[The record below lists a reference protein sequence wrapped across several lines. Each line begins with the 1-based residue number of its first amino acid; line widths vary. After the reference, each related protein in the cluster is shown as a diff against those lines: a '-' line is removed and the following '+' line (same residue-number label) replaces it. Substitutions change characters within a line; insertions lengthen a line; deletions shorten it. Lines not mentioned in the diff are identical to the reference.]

1 MINKILIKIKQIL
14 SDKDL
19 VNTAIN
25 QLYRLISGPLMLLF
39 IPLYLTQEEQ
49 GYWYTFGS
57 VAALAVFADL
67 GFSNIILQFAAH
79 EFAFLKFKED
89 GIIYGDEVHLH
100 KLADFFRFS
109 VKWLC
114 KVTLVVFPIIVVAGY
129 IFINQKNN
137 EDINWVLPWFVYSIS
152 SALVFVNSSLLSF
165 FEGCNSVAKVQK
177 IRFKIAVL
185 TSCVVLSGLFLKI
198 KLFAL
203 ALSLIASASLGSFL
217 IYKNYKS
224 LIIQLWKISSV
235 MFYSWKKEFL
245 SLIWRYALSWGS
257 GYFIFQLFVPLT
269 FKYYGTIDAGKIGFG
284 ISAWAAILS
293 ISNIW
298 LVSKIPYINIL
309 VAENKLNNLIALL
322 KNIFIKISVTYF
334 CIGMSFLGCYFTFYQ
349 EFFLFKRFPIGI
361 IMCVLFVCNFLQLF
375 INFLATYLRAHKK
388 EPMAWASVLQG
399 VFVTISTY
407 YIVNHY
413 SINYLFSGYLIGKV
427 AVLIFTMYITYLQNK
442 YDRRLFK

>member
-1 MINKILIKIKQIL
+1 MINKMLVMIKEIL

-19 VNTAIN
+19 INTAIN
-25 QLYRLISGPLMLLF
+25 QLYRLVSGPLMLLF

-49 GYWYTFGS
+49 GYWYTFSS

-89 GIIYGDEVHLH
+89 GTIYGDEVHLH

-137 EDINWVLPWFVYSIS
+137 ENINWIVPWFVYSIS

-235 MFYSWKKEFL
+235 MFYSWNKEFL

-309 VAENKLNNLIALL
+309 VAENKCNNLIALL

-334 CIGMSFLGCYFTFYQ
+334 CIGMSFLGCYFTFFQ
-349 EFFLFKRFPIGI
+349 ELFLFKRFPIGI

-388 EPMAWASVLQG
+388 EPLVWASILQG
-399 VFVTISTY
+399 IFVAISTY

-413 SINYLFSGYLIGKV
+413 SINYLFSGYLISNI
-427 AVLIFTMYITYLQNK
+427 AVLAFTLYITYLQNK
-442 YDRRLFK
+442 YDRRLF

>member
-1 MINKILIKIKQIL
+1 MIKEIL

-25 QLYRLISGPLMLLF
+25 QLYRLVSGPLMLLF

-89 GIIYGDEVHLH
+89 GTIYGDEVHLH

-137 EDINWVLPWFVYSIS
+137 ENINWIIPWFIYSIS

-165 FEGCNSVAKVQK
+165 FEGCNSVAKVQG
-177 IRFKIAVL
+177 IRFKISVFTSLTVL
-185 TSCVVLSGLFLKI
+185 GGLFFKI

-203 ALSLIASASLGSFL
+203 ALSLMVSALLGSFL

-224 LIIQLWKISSV
+224 LIIQLWKISNV
-235 MFYSWKKEFL
+235 MFYSWKEEFL
-245 SLIWRYALSWGS
+245 SLIWRYALSWIS
-257 GYFIFQLFVPLT
+257 GYFTLQIFVPLS
-269 FKYYGTIDAGKIGFG
+269 FKYYGSIEAGKIG
-284 ISAWAAILS
+284 LS
-293 ISNIW
+293 LAVSNAFFFIASTF
-298 LVSKIPYINIL
+298 LNSKIPFLNIL
-309 VAENKLNNLIALL
+309 VAKFAIFEVDDLL
-322 KNIFIKISVTYF
+322 KQTLKRSIMIFLLLNFSFFIFYILCENFILIKRLS
-334 CIGMSFLGCYFTFYQ
+334 SLFLIITLMIAQ
-349 EFFLFKRFPIGI
+349 LFRLMGGI
-361 IMCVLFVCNFLQLF
+361 I
-375 INFLATYLRAHKK
+375 IAYIRAHKK
-388 EPMAWASVLQG
+388 ESTVWLAILNSIFV
-399 VFVTISTY
+399 VFFTI
-407 YIVNHY
+407 YILKNY
-413 SINYLFSGYLIGKV
+413 SFEYLFLGLMIGNFIVLPAELYLF
-427 AVLIFTMYITYLQNK
+427 LLQRK
-442 YDRRLFK
+442 LDYKLYKKI

>member
-1 MINKILIKIKQIL
+1 MLVMIKEIL

-19 VNTAIN
+19 INTAIN
-25 QLYRLISGPLMLLF
+25 QLYRLVSGPLMLLF

-49 GYWYTFGS
+49 GYWYTFSS

-89 GIIYGDEVHLH
+89 GTIYGDEVHLH

-137 EDINWVLPWFVYSIS
+137 ENINWIVPWFVYSIS

-309 VAENKLNNLIALL
+309 VAENKCNNLIALL

-334 CIGMSFLGCYFTFYQ
+334 CIGMSFLGCYFTFFQ
-349 EFFLFKRFPIGI
+349 ELFLFKRFPIGI

-388 EPMAWASVLQG
+388 EPLVWASILQG
-399 VFVTISTY
+399 IFVAISTY

-413 SINYLFSGYLIGKV
+413 SINYLFSGYLISNI
-427 AVLIFTMYITYLQNK
+427 AVLAFTLYITYLQNK
-442 YDRRLFK
+442 YDRRLF

>member
-1 MINKILIKIKQIL
+1 MTFSFKQIL

-25 QLYRLISGPLMLLF
+25 QLYRLISGPLMLIF

-49 GYWYTFGS
+49 GYWYTFSS

-89 GIIYGDEVHLH
+89 GTIYGDEVHLH

-137 EDINWVLPWFVYSIS
+137 ENINWVLPWFVYSIS

-203 ALSLIASASLGSFL
+203 ALSLIASALLGGFL
-217 IYKNYKS
+217 IYKNYKN
-224 LIIQLWKISSV
+224 LIIQLWKISNV
-235 MFYSWKKEFL
+235 MFYSWKEEFL

-257 GYFIFQLFVPLT
+257 GYLIFQLFVPLA
-269 FKYYGTIDAGKIGFG
+269 FNYYGLIEAGKIGFG
-284 ISAWAAILS
+284 ISTWAAISS
-293 ISNIW
+293 ISSIW
-298 LVSKIPYINIL
+298 ITSKIPSINMLI
-309 VAENKLNNLIALL
+309 AEKEWNNLEKLL
-322 KNIFIKISVTYF
+322 KNIFIQISMTYF
-334 CIGMSFLGCYFTFYQ
+334 AIGMPFLCCYFLFYK
-349 EFFLFKRFPIGI
+349 EVFLFKRLPVDV
-361 IMCVLFVCNFLQLF
+361 IMCILFLCNFLQLI

-388 EPMAWASVLQG
+388 EPMVWASILQG
-399 VFVTISTY
+399 IFVAISTY

-413 SINYLFSGYLIGKV
+413 SINYLFSGYLISNL
-427 AVLIFTMYITYLQNK
+427 AVLIFTFYITYLQNK
-442 YDRRLFK
+442 YDRRSFK

>member
-1 MINKILIKIKQIL
+1 MINKMLVMIKEIL

-19 VNTAIN
+19 INTAIN
-25 QLYRLISGPLMLLF
+25 QLYRLVSGPLMLLF

-49 GYWYTFGS
+49 GYWYTFSS

-89 GIIYGDEVHLH
+89 GTIYGDEVHLH

-137 EDINWVLPWFVYSIS
+137 ENINWIVPWFVYSIS

-309 VAENKLNNLIALL
+309 VAENKCNNLIALL

-334 CIGMSFLGCYFTFYQ
+334 CIGMSFLGCYFTFFQ
-349 EFFLFKRFPIGI
+349 ELFLFKRFPIGI

-388 EPMAWASVLQG
+388 EPLVWASILQG
-399 VFVTISTY
+399 IFVAISTY

-413 SINYLFSGYLIGKV
+413 SINYLFSGYLISNI
-427 AVLIFTMYITYLQNK
+427 AVLAFTLYITYLQNK
-442 YDRRLFK
+442 YDRRLF

>member
-1 MINKILIKIKQIL
+1 MTFSFKQIL

-25 QLYRLISGPLMLLF
+25 QLYRLVSGPLMLLF

-49 GYWYTFGS
+49 GYWYTFSS

-89 GIIYGDEVHLH
+89 GTIYGDEVHLH

-137 EDINWVLPWFVYSIS
+137 ENINWVLPWFVYSIS

-203 ALSLIASASLGSFL
+203 ALSLIASALLGGFL
-217 IYKNYKS
+217 IYKNYKN
-224 LIIQLWKISSV
+224 LIIQLWKISNV
-235 MFYSWKKEFL
+235 MFYSWK
-245 SLIWRYALSWGS
+245 
-257 GYFIFQLFVPLT
+257 
-269 FKYYGTIDAGKIGFG
+269 
-284 ISAWAAILS
+284 
-293 ISNIW
+293 
-298 LVSKIPYINIL
+298 
-309 VAENKLNNLIALL
+309 
-322 KNIFIKISVTYF
+322 
-334 CIGMSFLGCYFTFYQ
+334 
-349 EFFLFKRFPIGI
+349 
-361 IMCVLFVCNFLQLF
+361 
-375 INFLATYLRAHKK
+375 
-388 EPMAWASVLQG
+388 
-399 VFVTISTY
+399 
-407 YIVNHY
+407 
-413 SINYLFSGYLIGKV
+413 
-427 AVLIFTMYITYLQNK
+427 
-442 YDRRLFK
+442 

>member
-1 MINKILIKIKQIL
+1 MIFSFKQTL

-25 QLYRLISGPLMLLF
+25 QLYRLFSGPLMLLF
-39 IPLYLTQEEQ
+39 IPLYLTQKEQ
-49 GYWYTFGS
+49 GYWYTFSS

-79 EFAFLKFKED
+79 EFAFLKFKDD
-89 GIIYGDEVHLH
+89 GTIYGDEVHLH

-114 KVTLVVFPIIVVAGY
+114 KVTLIVFPIIVIGGY
-129 IFINQKNN
+129 IFINQKNSEN
-137 EDINWVLPWFVYSIS
+137 VNWVIPWFIYSVS
-152 SALVFVNSSLLSF
+152 SALVFVNSSLLYF
-165 FEGCNSVAKVQK
+165 FEGCNSVAKVQR
-177 IRFKIAVL
+177 IRFKISVL

-224 LIIQLWKISSV
+224 LIIQLWKISSI

-257 GYFIFQLFVPLT
+257 GYLIFQLFVPLA
-269 FKYYGTIDAGKIGFG
+269 FNYYGSIEAGKIGFG
-284 ISAWAAILS
+284 ISAWAAISS
-293 ISNIW
+293 ISSIW
-298 LVSKIPYINIL
+298 LTCKIPGINIL
-309 VAENKLNNLIALL
+309 IAEKKWDNLKKLL
-322 KNIFIKISVTYF
+322 KNIFIQISVTYF
-334 CIGMSFLGCYFTFYQ
+334 VIGMSFLCCYFIFYK
-349 EFFLFKRFPIGI
+349 EVFLFKRLPVAV
-361 IMCVLFVCNFLQLF
+361 IMCILFLCNFLLLI

-388 EPMAWASVLQG
+388 EPMVWASILQG
-399 VFVTISTY
+399 IFVAISTH

-413 SINYLFSGYLIGKV
+413 SINYLFSGYLISNF
-427 AVLIFTMYITYLQNK
+427 AVLTFTLYITYLQNK
-442 YDRRLFK
+442 YDRRLF

>member
-1 MINKILIKIKQIL
+1 MQFNQKQIL

-49 GYWYTFGS
+49 GYWYTFSS

-79 EFAFLKFKED
+79 EFAFLKFKDD
-89 GIIYGDEVHLH
+89 GTIYGDEVHLH

-114 KVTLVVFPIIVVAGY
+114 KVTLIVFPIIVIAGY
-129 IFINQKNN
+129 IFINQENN
-137 EDINWVLPWFVYSIS
+137 ENINWVMPWFIYSIS

-165 FEGCNSVAKVQK
+165 FEGCNSVAKVQR

-185 TSCVVLSGLFLKI
+185 TNCVVLSGLFLKI

-203 ALSLIASASLGSFL
+203 ALSLIASALVGIYL

-257 GYFIFQLFVPLT
+257 GYLIFQLFVPLT
-269 FKYYGTIDAGKIGFG
+269 FSYYGSIEAGKIGFS
-284 ISAWAAILS
+284 ISSWAAILS

-298 LVSKIPYINIL
+298 LVSKIPHINIL
-309 VAENKLNNLIALL
+309 VAESKWNNLL

-334 CIGMSFLGCYFTFYQ
+334 CIGSTFLVCYFLFYQ
-349 EFFLFKRFPIGI
+349 DIFLFKRLPIGI
-361 IMCVLFVCNFLQLF
+361 IMCVLFFCNFLQLT
-375 INFLATYLRAHKK
+375 INFFATYLRAHKK

-413 SINYLFSGYLIGKV
+413 SINYLFSGYLV
-427 AVLIFTMYITYLQNK
+427 SNLAVLTFTLHITYLENK
-442 YDRRLFK
+442 YDRRLF

>member
-1 MINKILIKIKQIL
+1 MQFNQKQIL

-49 GYWYTFGS
+49 GYWYTFSS

-79 EFAFLKFKED
+79 EFAFLKFKDD
-89 GIIYGDEVHLH
+89 GTIYGDEVHLH

-114 KVTLVVFPIIVVAGY
+114 KVTLIVFPIIVIAGY
-129 IFINQKNN
+129 IFINQENN
-137 EDINWVLPWFVYSIS
+137 ENINWVMPWFIYSIS

-165 FEGCNSVAKVQK
+165 FEGCNSVAKVQR

-185 TSCVVLSGLFLKI
+185 TNCVVLSGLFLKI

-203 ALSLIASASLGSFL
+203 ALSLIASALVGIYL

-257 GYFIFQLFVPLT
+257 GYLIFQLFVPLT
-269 FKYYGTIDAGKIGFG
+269 FSYYGSIEAGKIGFS
-284 ISAWAAILS
+284 ISSWAAILS

-298 LVSKIPYINIL
+298 LVSKIPHINIL
-309 VAENKLNNLIALL
+309 VAESKWNNLIALL

-334 CIGMSFLGCYFTFYQ
+334 CIGSTFLVCYFLFYQ
-349 EFFLFKRFPIGI
+349 DIFLFKRLPIGI
-361 IMCVLFVCNFLQLF
+361 IMCVLFFCNFLQLT
-375 INFLATYLRAHKK
+375 INFFATYLRAHKK

-413 SINYLFSGYLIGKV
+413 SINYLFSGYLV
-427 AVLIFTMYITYLQNK
+427 SNLAVLTFTLHITYLENK
-442 YDRRLFK
+442 YDRRLF

>member
-1 MINKILIKIKQIL
+1 MLIMIKEIL

-19 VNTAIN
+19 INTAIN
-25 QLYRLISGPLMLLF
+25 QLYRLVSGPLMLLF
-39 IPLYLTQEEQ
+39 TPLYLTQEEQ
-49 GYWYTFGS
+49 GYWYTFSS
-57 VAALAVFADL
+57 VAALSVFADL

-79 EFAFLKFKED
+79 EFAFLKFKEN

-114 KVTLVVFPIIVVAGY
+114 KVTLIVFPIIVIVGY

-137 EDINWVLPWFVYSIS
+137 ENINWVMPWFIYSIS

-165 FEGCNSVAKVQK
+165 FEGCNSVAKVQR

-185 TSCVVLSGLFLKI
+185 TSCVVLIGLFFKI

-203 ALSLIASASLGSFL
+203 ALSLIASALLGSFL

-224 LIIQLWKISSV
+224 LIKQLWKMSSV
-235 MFYSWKKEFL
+235 MFYSWEKEFL

-257 GYFIFQLFVPLT
+257 GYLIFQLFVPLT
-269 FKYYGTIDAGKIGFG
+269 FNYYGPIEAGKIGFG
-284 ISAWAAILS
+284 ISAWAAIS
-293 ISNIW
+293 AISNIW

-309 VAENKLNNLIALL
+309 VAENEWNDLIVLL
-322 KNIFIKISVTYF
+322 KNILIKISVTYF
-334 CIGMSFLGCYFTFYQ
+334 CIGSTFLVCYFIFYQ
-349 EFFLFKRFPIGI
+349 EFFLFKRLPIEI
-361 IMCVLFVCNFLQLF
+361 IMCVLFFCNFLQLI
-375 INFLATYLRAHKK
+375 INFLTTYLRAHKK
-388 EPMAWASVLQG
+388 EPMVWAFVLQG
-399 VFVTISTY
+399 IFVTISTY
-407 YIVNHY
+407 YIVNHCL
-413 SINYLFSGYLIGKV
+413 INFLFIGYLISNL
-427 AVLIFTMYITYLQNK
+427 AVLTFILYITYLQNK

>member
-1 MINKILIKIKQIL
+1 MIVMIKEIL

-19 VNTAIN
+19 INTAIN
-25 QLYRLISGPLMLLF
+25 QLYRLVSGPLMLLF

-49 GYWYTFGS
+49 GYWYTFSS

-79 EFAFLKFKED
+79 EFAFLNFKED
-89 GIIYGDEVHLH
+89 GTIYGDEVHLH

-114 KVTLVVFPIIVVAGY
+114 KVTLIVFPIIVIAGY
-129 IFINQKNN
+129 FFINQKNN
-137 EDINWVLPWFVYSIS
+137 ENINWVMPWFIYSIS

-165 FEGCNSVAKVQK
+165 FEGCNSVAKVQR

-203 ALSLIASASLGSFL
+203 ALSLIASALLGSFL

-224 LIIQLWKISSV
+224 LIIQLWKMSSV

-257 GYFIFQLFVPLT
+257 GYLIFQLFVPLT
-269 FKYYGTIDAGKIGFG
+269 FNYYGSIDAGKIGFG
-284 ISAWAAILS
+284 ISAWAAISS
-293 ISNIW
+293 ISSIW
-298 LVSKIPYINIL
+298 ITSKVPIINM
-309 VAENKLNNLIALL
+309 LIAEKEWDNLQKLL
-322 KNIFIKISVTYF
+322 KNILISISLTYLA
-334 CIGMSFLGCYFTFYQ
+334 IGMAFLCSYFLFYK
-349 EFFLFKRFPIGI
+349 EVFLFKRLPVEV
-361 IMCVLFVCNFLQLF
+361 IMCILFLCSFLQLI

-388 EPMAWASVLQG
+388 EPMVWASILQG
-399 VFVTISTY
+399 IFVAISTY

-413 SINYLFSGYLIGKV
+413 SINYLFSGYLISNI
-427 AVLIFTMYITYLQNK
+427 AVLAFTLYVTYLQNK
-442 YDRRLFK
+442 YDRRLF

>member
-1 MINKILIKIKQIL
+1 MQFNQKQIL

-49 GYWYTFGS
+49 GYWYTFSS

-79 EFAFLKFKED
+79 EFVFLKFKDD
-89 GIIYGDEVHLH
+89 GTIYGDEVHLH

-114 KVTLVVFPIIVVAGY
+114 KVTLIVFPIIVIAGY

-137 EDINWVLPWFVYSIS
+137 ENINWVMPWFIYSIS

-165 FEGCNSVAKVQK
+165 FEGCNSVAKVQR

-185 TSCVVLSGLFLKI
+185 TNCVVLSGLFLKI

-203 ALSLIASASLGSFL
+203 ALSLIASALVGIYL

-257 GYFIFQLFVPLT
+257 GYLIFQLFAPLT
-269 FKYYGTIDAGKIGFG
+269 FTYYGSIEAGKIGFS
-284 ISAWAAILS
+284 ISSWAAILS

-298 LVSKIPYINIL
+298 LVSKIPHINIL
-309 VAENKLNNLIALL
+309 VAESKWNNLIALL

-334 CIGMSFLGCYFTFYQ
+334 CIGSTFLVCYFLFYQ
-349 EFFLFKRFPIGI
+349 DIFLFKRLPIGI
-361 IMCVLFVCNFLQLF
+361 IMCVLFFCNFLQLT
-375 INFLATYLRAHKK
+375 INFFATYLRAHKK

-413 SINYLFSGYLIGKV
+413 SINYLFSGYLV
-427 AVLIFTMYITYLQNK
+427 SNLAVLTFTLHITYLENK
-442 YDRRLFK
+442 YDRRLF

>member
-1 MINKILIKIKQIL
+1 MQFNQKQIL

-49 GYWYTFGS
+49 GYWYTFSS

-79 EFAFLKFKED
+79 EFVFLKFKDD
-89 GIIYGDEVHLH
+89 GTIYGDEVHLH

-114 KVTLVVFPIIVVAGY
+114 KVTLIVFPIIVIAGY

-137 EDINWVLPWFVYSIS
+137 ENINWVMPWFIYSIS

-165 FEGCNSVAKVQK
+165 FEGCNSVAKVQR

-185 TSCVVLSGLFLKI
+185 TNCVVLSGLFLKI

-203 ALSLIASASLGSFL
+203 ALSLIASALVGIYL

-257 GYFIFQLFVPLT
+257 GYLIFQLFVPLT
-269 FKYYGTIDAGKIGFG
+269 FTYYGSIEAGKIGFS
-284 ISAWAAILS
+284 ISSWAAILS

-298 LVSKIPYINIL
+298 LVSKIPHINIL
-309 VAENKLNNLIALL
+309 VAESKWNNLIALL

-334 CIGMSFLGCYFTFYQ
+334 CIGSTFLVCYFLFYQ
-349 EFFLFKRFPIGI
+349 DIFLFKRLPIGI
-361 IMCVLFVCNFLQLF
+361 IMCVLFFCNFLQLT
-375 INFLATYLRAHKK
+375 INFFATYLRAHKK

-413 SINYLFSGYLIGKV
+413 SINYLFSGYLV
-427 AVLIFTMYITYLQNK
+427 SNLAVLTFTLHITYLENK
-442 YDRRLFK
+442 YDRRLF